1 MTGKELLNKAESIVK
16 EKGFSDEAYEII
28 YKMFADSSITVIQKN
43 SAKAELKKDLA
54 LSAILPDLIAMFG
67 ILVSVGIIGYDVAN
81 TIFVAIMV
89 LIFAI
94 LYGYKFRPAIERGNY
109 VLSII
114 EDI

>member
-1 MTGKELLNKAESIVK
+1 
-16 EKGFSDEAYEII
+16 
-28 YKMFADSSITVIQKN
+28 
-43 SAKAELKKDLA
+43 
-54 LSAILPDLIAMFG
+54 MFG
-67 ILVSVGIIGYDVAN
+67 ILVSVGIIGYDAVN

-94 LYGYKFRPAIERGNY
+94 LYICKFKPAIERGNY